1 MLDMKGVTSMYGIR
15 LILKEDSEDTVVEK
29 ILSWV
34 FNIIILIT
42 MFLCFFSVSTAMSA
56 NIYD

>member
-1 MLDMKGVTSMYGIR
+1 MKGVTERWGVR
-15 LILKEDSEDTVVEK
+15 LILKEDSEDSVVEK